1 MQNQIAFF
9 SKNFNNTSNTSIYQ
23 NNPNLLLDKYPQQPF
38 HKGTYIFLP
47 EEYSKNIY
55 FIIEGKIQ
63 IGKYLDSGQ
72 TVTKS
77 LLGKGDLFGEEV
89 LFGIKKHRCFA
100 RARSK
105 TLVCIIPI
113 IEVQKMLNENTNL
126 SFYLMDKIGAKV
138 FHKEKQIESLVF
150 KTSRTRIIE
159 FILEL
164 VEKKG
169 IRVGYE
175 QLVNDM
181 LTHQEIADLTAT
193 SRQTVTTILS
203 ELKRENILTIN
214 RKRMLIRDMEKL
226 VDAIKKV

>member
-9 SKNFNNTSNTSIYQ
+9 SKNFSSTSNTNIYQ
-23 NNPNLLLDKYPQQPF
+23 NNPNLLLEKYPQQYF

-63 IGKYLDSGQ
+63 IGMYLDSGQ

-77 LLGKGDLFGEEV
+77 LIGKGELFGEEV
-89 LFGIKKHRCFA
+89 LFGIKKHRYFA
-100 RARSK
+100 RARNK
-105 TLVCIIPI
+105 TLICIIPM
-113 IEVQKMLNENTNL
+113 IEVQKMLNENNNL

-138 FHKEKQIESLVF
+138 LHKEKQIESLVF

-164 VEKKG
+164 AEKKG

-214 RKRMLIRDMEKL
+214 RKRMLIRNMEKL
-226 VDAIKKV
+226 ADAIKKS